1 VFSPAT
7 GESAAVNRP
16 SNASFMSTLRQRLLV
31 TLLAWL
37 ALVLA
42 VFGVV
47 VFLLVRQSLR
57 GDVDQFV
64 RDKAFL
70 LGAQVNPAYPAG
82 LFTDER
88 PWRSDRYVTYGQT
101 FDADWNLLFQS
112 TRLAAPIEPTAELKQ
127 LASHP
132 LGVVLHDATGPDGA
146 RYRMATVRIE
156 RQGTFVCYS
165 QVGVLL
171 RDRDRPLRQL
181 VWWLATCG
189 ATALVLAGFG
199 LDYLIRQWGAPLAV
213 LSDTARKINLGSL
226 AKQRLFAPPDA
237 PELAQLAATFNELL
251 DRLEAAHA
259 SQHRFVADASH
270 ELRTPLAALR
280 AEIEI
285 ALRRERAPAD
295 YQRTLDSNRHELERL
310 SSLVENLLALAA
322 LDASQ
327 PQRAQSPVDLAL
339 VCRDVAEQ
347 LSPLAA
353 AQNVRLQLDVPEGV
367 SVAGDVF
374 SLERAV
380 RNLVENAIRHT
391 PAGEQ
396 IEIRASREGS
406 DATVRVI
413 DAGVGIAP
421 EHLPHLF
428 ERFYRVDTA
437 RTRSHGGA
445 GLGLSIVKAIVEA
458 HGGTVSVESKPG
470 AGSTFTL
477 RLPART

>member
-1 VFSPAT
+1 
-7 GESAAVNRP
+7 
-16 SNASFMSTLRQRLLV
+16 MSTLRQRLLT
-31 TLLAWL
+31 TLLTWL
-37 ALVLA
+37 GLVLA

-47 VFLLVRQSLR
+47 VFLLVRQTLL

-64 RDKAFL
+64 RDKAFI
-70 LGAQVNPAYPAG
+70 LGSQVNPTAPSSVAA
-82 LFTDER
+82 DER
-88 PWRSDRYVTYGQT
+88 PWRGDRYTGFGQT
-101 FDADWNLLFQS
+101 FDAGWNVLYKS
-112 TRLAAPIEPTAELKQ
+112 ARLAQPILPTEEVKR

-132 LGVVLHDATGPDGA
+132 LGVLVHDATGPDGA

-156 RQGTFVCYS
+156 QQKKFVCYS
-165 QVGVLL
+165 QVGILI

-181 VWWLATCG
+181 IFWLAG
-189 ATALVLAGFG
+189 GSAAALLLAALG
-199 LDYLIRQWGAPLAV
+199 LNFLIRQWNAPLAA
-213 LSDTARKINLGSL
+213 LSETARNVNLGSL
-226 AKQRLFAPPDA
+226 GRQRLFAPPEA
-237 PELAQLAATFNELL
+237 PELAQLATTCNELL

-322 LDASQ
+322 LDAVR
-327 PQRAQSPVDLAL
+327 PQGEKSPVDLAL
-339 VCRDVAEQ
+339 VCRDVTEQ

-353 AQNVRLQLDVPEGV
+353 AQNVRLQLELAE
-367 SVAGDVF
+367 SVNIPGDVF

-380 RNLVENAIRHT
+380 RNLVENALHHT
-391 PAGEQ
+391 PPGEQ
-396 IEIRASREGS
+396 IEIRA
-406 DATVRVI
+406 ATVGSEARIDVI

-421 EHLPHLF
+421 EHLPHIF

-437 RTRSHGGA
+437 RTRTHGGA

-458 HGGTVSVESKPG
+458 HGGTVSVESKLG

-477 RLPART
+477 RMPLGH

>member
-1 VFSPAT
+1 M
-7 GESAAVNRP
+7 P
-16 SNASFMSTLRQRLLV
+16 SLRLRLLT
-31 TLLAWL
+31 TLLIWL
-37 ALVLA
+37 TVVLA
-42 VFGVV
+42 VFSTII
-47 VFLLVRQSLR
+47 FLLVRQSLL

-70 LGAQVNPAYPAG
+70 LGGQVNPFYPKG
-82 LFTDER
+82 LAVDEK
-88 PWRSDRYVTYGQT
+88 PWRADRYLTYGQT
-101 FDADWNLLFQS
+101 YDTNWNVLYKS
-112 TRLAAPIEPTAELKQ
+112 TRLSQSIVPTEEMMR

-132 LGVVLHDATGPDGA
+132 MGVLHHDFEGPDGA

-156 RQGTFVCYS
+156 RQGKFVCYS
-165 QVGVLL
+165 QVGILM

-181 VWWLATCG
+181 CFWLAGGTLF
-189 ATALVLAGFG
+189 AVLLAGLG
-199 LDYLIRQWGAPLAV
+199 LDYLLRQWAAPLAA
-213 LSDTARKINLGSL
+213 LSDTARKVHLGSL
-226 AKQRLFAPPDA
+226 SRQRLFVPAEA
-237 PELAQLAATFNELL
+237 PELATLATAFNELL

-280 AEIEI
+280 AEIEV
-285 ALRRERAPAD
+285 ALRRERTPAD
-295 YQRTLDSNRHELERL
+295 YRRTLDSNRHELERL

-322 LDASQ
+322 LDASKL
-327 PQRAQSPVDLAL
+327 RHDKAPVDLAV

-353 AQNVRLQLDVPEGV
+353 AQNVRLQLELSESV
-367 SVAGDVF
+367 SVPGDVF

-396 IEIRASREGS
+396 IVVRAGVNQGEARI
-406 DATVRVI
+406 DVI

-421 EHLPHLF
+421 EHLPRLF
-428 ERFYRVDTA
+428 DRFYRVDTA
-437 RTRSHGGA
+437 RTRAHGGA

-458 HGGTVSVESKPG
+458 HGGTISAESKLG

-477 RLPART
+477 RFPALA

>member
-1 VFSPAT
+1 M
-7 GESAAVNRP
+7 R
-16 SNASFMSTLRQRLLV
+16 TLRQRLV
-31 TLLAWL
+31 ITLLVWL

-42 VFGVV
+42 VFVVV
-47 VFLLVRQSLR
+47 VFLLVRQTIR

-70 LGAQVNPAYPAG
+70 LGYQVNPAYPAG
-82 LFTDER
+82 IFVNEK
-88 PWRSDRYVTYGQT
+88 PWRADRYTGYGQT
-101 FDADWNLLFQS
+101 FDTNWNRLFV
-112 TRLAAPIEPTAELKQ
+112 TPRLSQPIALTEEVKRFAG
-127 LASHP
+127 HP
-132 LGVVLHDATGPDGA
+132 LGVVHHDATGPDGA

-156 RQGTFVCYS
+156 HRGKFVCFA
-165 QVGVLL
+165 QVGVRISE
-171 RDRDRPLRQL
+171 RDAPLRQL
-181 VWWLATCG
+181 ILWLAAGST
-189 ATALVLAGFG
+189 TALLLAGLG
-199 LDYLIRQWGAPLAV
+199 LNHLIRQWHAPLAA
-213 LSDTARKINLGSL
+213 LSDTARRVNLGTL
-226 AKQRLFAPPDA
+226 GHERLFVPPEA
-237 PELAQLAATFNELL
+237 PELAQLATTFNELL

-280 AEIEI
+280 AEIEV
-285 ALRRERAPAD
+285 ALRRERTPAD

-322 LDASQ
+322 LGAS
-327 PQRAQSPVDLAL
+327 PPPHGKSPVDLAL

-353 AQNVRLQLDVPEGV
+353 LQNVRLQLELSEGV
-367 SVAGDVF
+367 TIPGDVF

-391 PAGEQ
+391 PEGEQ
-396 IEIRASREGS
+396 ILIRAAVSPMEV
-406 DATVRVI
+406 TVQVI

-428 ERFYRVDTA
+428 DRFYRVDTA
-437 RTRSHGGA
+437 RTRTHGGA

-470 AGSTFTL
+470 QGSTFTL
-477 RLPART
+477 LWVRLEA

>member
-1 VFSPAT
+1 
-7 GESAAVNRP
+7 
-16 SNASFMSTLRQRLLV
+16 MSTLRQRLLT

-37 ALVLA
+37 AVVLA
-42 VFGVV
+42 LFGTV
-47 VFLLVRQSLR
+47 VFLLVRQTLR
-57 GDVDQFV
+57 GDADQFV

-70 LGAQVNPAYPAG
+70 LGAQVNPFFTKG
-82 LFTDER
+82 LATDEK
-88 PWRSDRYVTYGQT
+88 PWRSDRYLSFGQT
-101 FDADWNLLFQS
+101 FDADWNVLYMS
-112 TRLAAPIEPTAELKQ
+112 ARLSQPIAPTEEMKR

-132 LGVVLHDATGPDGA
+132 MGVLHHDAEGPDGA

-156 RQGTFVCYS
+156 RQGKFVCYS
-165 QVGVLL
+165 QVGILI

-181 VWWLATCG
+181 IFWLAGCG
-189 ATALVLAGFG
+189 AVALLLGG
-199 LDYLIRQWGAPLAV
+199 LGLNYVIRQWAAPLA
-213 LSDTARKINLGSL
+213 
-226 AKQRLFAPPDA
+226 
-237 PELAQLAATFNELL
+237 AAFNELL

-322 LDASQ
+322 LDSTKTQ
-327 PQRAQSPVDLAL
+327 QEKSPVDLAL

-353 AQNVRLQLDVPEGV
+353 AQNVRLQLELSENVTIP
-367 SVAGDVF
+367 GDVF

-396 IEIRASREGS
+396 IVIRASVPSGEARIE
-406 DATVRVI
+406 VI

-421 EHLPHLF
+421 EHLPRLF
-428 ERFYRVDTA
+428 DRFYRVYTA
-437 RTRSHGGA
+437 RTRTHGGA
-445 GLGLSIVKAIVEA
+445 GLGLSIVKAIIKA
-458 HGGTVSVESKPG
+458 HGGTVSVQSKLG
-470 AGSTFTL
+470 VGSTFTL
-477 RLPART
+477 RLPAGL

>member
-1 VFSPAT
+1 
-7 GESAAVNRP
+7 
-16 SNASFMSTLRQRLLV
+16 MSTLRRRLLT
-31 TLLAWL
+31 TLLVWM

-47 VFLLVRQSLR
+47 VFLLVRQTVR

-64 RDKAFL
+64 RDKAYL
-70 LGAQVNPAYPAG
+70 LGAQVNPANPAWVSD
-82 LFTDER
+82 DEK
-88 PWRSDRYVTYGQT
+88 PWRSDRYTGFGQILDTNWNVT
-101 FDADWNLLFQS
+101 FKS
-112 TRLAAPIEPTAELKQ
+112 RRLSDFITPSAELKI
-127 LASHP
+127 LAGHP
-132 LGVVLHDATGPDGA
+132 IGVVHHDVVGPDGA

-156 RQGTFVCYS
+156 RHGKFVCYS
-165 QVGVLL
+165 QVGVLI

-181 VWWLATCG
+181 AFSLAG
-189 ATALVLAGFG
+189 IVITALLLAGLG
-199 LDYLIRQWGAPLAV
+199 LNYLLQQWSAPLAA
-213 LSDTARKINLGSL
+213 LSETARKINLGSL
-226 AKQRLFAPPDA
+226 GHQRLFTPPDA
-237 PELAQLAATFNELL
+237 PKLAQLATAFNELL

-280 AEIEI
+280 AEIEV
-285 ALRRERAPAD
+285 ALRRERAPAE

-327 PQRAQSPVDLAL
+327 PPRGKSPVDLAL

-347 LSPLAA
+347 LSPLAS
-353 AQNVRLQLDVPEGV
+353 AQNVRLQLELAEGV
-367 SVAGDVF
+367 TIPGDVF

-380 RNLVENAIRHT
+380 RNLVENALRHT

-396 IEIRASREGS
+396 IVIRASVHGEEARVE
-406 DATVRVI
+406 VI

-437 RTRSHGGA
+437 RTRTHGGA

-458 HGGTVSVESKPG
+458 HGGTVAVESKLG

-477 RLPART
+477 RMPARLP

>member
-1 VFSPAT
+1 
-7 GESAAVNRP
+7 
-16 SNASFMSTLRQRLLV
+16 MKTLRQRLLT
-31 TLLAWL
+31 TLLVWL
-37 ALVLA
+37 ALVFA

-57 GDVDQFV
+57 GDVDKFV

-70 LGAQVNPAYPAG
+70 LGSQVNPWFPAG
-82 LFTDER
+82 LAVDEK
-88 PWRSDRYVTYGQT
+88 PWRSDRYLGFGQT
-101 FDADWNLLFQS
+101 FDTNWNVLYLS
-112 TRLAAPIEPTAELKQ
+112 KRLSAPIVPTEEIKR

-132 LGVVLHDATGPDGA
+132 LGVLVHDATGPDGA

-156 RQGTFVCYS
+156 REGKLVCYS
-165 QVGVLL
+165 QVGVLIRE
-171 RDRDRPLRQL
+171 RDQPLHRL
-181 VWWLATCG
+181 ILWLTGCTAV
-189 ATALVLAGFG
+189 ALVLAGLG
-199 LDYLIRQWGAPLAV
+199 LDQLIRQWNAPLAA
-213 LSDTARKINLGSL
+213 LSDTARKVNLGSL
-226 AKQRLFAPPDA
+226 GRQRLFAPSDA
-237 PELAQLAATFNELL
+237 PELATLATAFNELL

-280 AEIEI
+280 AEIEV
-285 ALRRERAPAD
+285 ALRRERTPAD

-322 LDASQ
+322 LDAA
-327 PQRAQSPVDLAL
+327 PAREKSPVDLAL

-353 AQNVRLQLDVPEGV
+353 AQNVRLQLELAEDVTVP
-367 SVAGDVF
+367 GDVF
-374 SLERAV
+374 ALERAV
-380 RNLVENAIRHT
+380 RNLVENALRHT

-396 IEIRASREGS
+396 IVIRAEVQQGE
-406 DATVRVI
+406 AIVRVI

-421 EHLPHLF
+421 EDLPHLF

-437 RTRSHGGA
+437 RNRAHGGA

-458 HGGTVSVESKPG
+458 HGGTVSVESKLG

-477 RLPART
+477 RLPVP

>member
-1 VFSPAT
+1 MKT
-7 GESAAVNRP
+7 MRLRLL
-16 SNASFMSTLRQRLLV
+16 STLLV
-31 TLLAWL
+31 WL

-42 VFGVV
+42 VSGVV
-47 VFLLVRQSLR
+47 VFLLARQTLL

-64 RDKAFL
+64 RDKAFI
-70 LGAQVNPAYPAG
+70 LGSQVNPVLPASVAS
-82 LFTDER
+82 DER
-88 PWRSDRYVTYGQT
+88 PWRGDRYTGFGQT
-101 FDADWNLLFQS
+101 FDPEWNILYRSKRLS
-112 TRLAAPIEPTAELKQ
+112 ETIAPTEELKRLAA
-127 LASHP
+127 HP
-132 LGVVLHDATGPDGA
+132 LGVVVHDAVGPDGA

-156 RQGTFVCYS
+156 RQGRLICYS
-165 QVGVLL
+165 QVGVLF

-181 VWWLATCG
+181 IFWLTG
-189 ATALVLAGFG
+189 GGVVALLLAGLG
-199 LDYLIRQWGAPLAV
+199 LSYVIRQWSAPLKA
-213 LSDTARKINLGSL
+213 LSDTARKVNLGSL
-226 AKQRLFAPPDA
+226 GRQRLFAPADA
-237 PELAQLAATFNELL
+237 PELTTLATAFNELL

-280 AEIEI
+280 AEIEV
-285 ALRRERAPAD
+285 ALRRERTPSD

-322 LDASQ
+322 LEAAPPSRQ
-327 PQRAQSPVDLAL
+327 QTPVDLGL

-353 AQNVRLQLDVPEGV
+353 LQNVRLQLELSEGV
-367 SVAGDVF
+367 TIPGDVF

-391 PAGEQ
+391 PEGEQ
-396 IEIRASREGS
+396 ILIRAAVSPMEV
-406 DATVRVI
+406 TVQVI

-428 ERFYRVDTA
+428 DRFYRVDTA
-437 RTRSHGGA
+437 RTRTHGGA

-458 HGGTVSVESKPG
+458 HGGTVAVESKLG

-477 RLPART
+477 RLWVRLPA